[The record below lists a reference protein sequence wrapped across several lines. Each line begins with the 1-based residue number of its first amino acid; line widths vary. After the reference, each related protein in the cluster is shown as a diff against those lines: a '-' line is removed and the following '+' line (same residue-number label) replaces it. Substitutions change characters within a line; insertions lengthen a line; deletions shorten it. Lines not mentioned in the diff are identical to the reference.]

1 MTLTALQSRSVS
13 CWKIRRVN
21 GMGSSMKKRLDVL
34 LVEQGYAESRE
45 KARAVIMSGN
55 VYVNGQKEDK
65 AGTSFTEEGLQLEV
79 RGNALK
85 YVSRGGLK
93 LEKAVERWPLP
104 LKDSICMDIG
114 SSTGGFTDC
123 MLQNG
128 AAKVYSVD
136 VGKGQ
141 LAWKLRN
148 HEKVVCMEQTNFRY
162 MVRED
167 IEDELDFASVDV
179 SFISL
184 TKILI
189 PARNLLK
196 CGGEMVCLVKPQFEA
211 GKEKVGKNGVVRD
224 AQVHREVIAKIVD
237 FADSIGFSVLDLD
250 YSPIRG
256 PEGNIE
262 YLLYLRKDQE
272 PEDAVREM
280 TESAAEDNLRSLIQ
294 EKRGLSRTPKWDRC
308 IRETVERSHEMT

>member
-1 MTLTALQSRSVS
+1 
-13 CWKIRRVN
+13 
-21 GMGSSMKKRLDVL
+21 MKKRLDVL

-45 KARAVIMSGN
+45 KARAIIMSGS

-65 AGTSFTEEGLQLEV
+65 AGTAFQEEGLALEV
-79 RGNALK
+79 RGSTLK

-104 LKDSICMDIG
+104 LKGSVCMDIG

-128 AAKVYSVD
+128 AAKVYAVD
-136 VGKGQ
+136 VGRGQ

-148 HEKVVCMEQTNFRY
+148 HPQVVCMEQTNFRY
-162 MVRED
+162 MKPED
-167 IEDELDFASVDV
+167 IEETLDFASVDV

-189 PARNLLK
+189 PARKLLK

-211 GKEKVGKNGVVRD
+211 GREKVGKNGVVREPR
-224 AQVHREVIAKIVD
+224 VHREVVSKIVNY
-237 FADSIGFSVLDLD
+237 ADSIGFQVLDLD

-262 YLLYLRKDQE
+262 YLLYLKKERE
-272 PEDAVREM
+272 PEDEVSAL
-280 TESAAEDNLRSLIQ
+280 TEAQAEERLHVIEQDGTGLAHTPEW
-294 EKRGLSRTPKWDRC
+294 EKRIVL
-308 IRETVERSHEMT
+308 TVERSHEL